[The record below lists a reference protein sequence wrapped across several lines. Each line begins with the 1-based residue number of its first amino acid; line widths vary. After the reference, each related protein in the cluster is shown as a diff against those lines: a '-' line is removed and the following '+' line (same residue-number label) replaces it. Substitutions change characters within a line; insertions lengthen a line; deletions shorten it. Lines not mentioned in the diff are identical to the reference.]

1 VLRLASNSYRIMPQN
16 LQTLARGACVC
27 LFIGF
32 TALSFAQ
39 EPLKPRMNEAFNAAA
54 EILDARW
61 DSKAALLGSNKSH
74 TVRGS
79 AWYGLGLIT
88 RDKPGDFEN
97 GIKTLIAVAHTQI
110 DLPQLPWDGTFKRVA
125 EEKLPPLNGKAYVD
139 YDPNWREFVGTIF
152 ALALIQHG
160 DRISAQD
167 TLVLENAIKHAINGE
182 IKQKRLPPTYTNIAL
197 MYAFLWTFAGQRF
210 HNDQYIK
217 DGEAWAEKIY
227 QSFEVNHSFDEF
239 NSPTYCGVDLYA
251 LALLRR
257 YGATTRLREIGA
269 SMEADQWRDIA
280 RFYHAGLRNL
290 AGPFD
295 RSYGM
300 DMTRYASLV
309 GVWLS
314 FYLPNDKMPFPVF
327 GGSMDHGGDFFCALP
342 YAAVGTRIPQDILKE
357 FSTFSGERLVERK
370 IANGTRTATAW
381 LGENLMIGAEYTG
394 LTRGILTRTSQFHP
408 VTIHWKHTDG
418 SINWIKITKI
428 SLCDCIASKNG
439 VSITTDTGDVV
450 FRVHA
455 PGSDIKNITQTRW
468 VLQNLALDV
477 TSDAKKAK
485 VRIEDNDI
493 MITYQDV
500 KHMAIH
506 SEYISN

>member
-1 VLRLASNSYRIMPQN
+1 MTIPYSIQI
-16 LQTLARGACVC
+16 LARYACMYTC
-27 LFIGF
+27 IGLTGLVF
-32 TALSFAQ
+32 GQ
-39 EPLKPRMNEAFNAAA
+39 EPLKPRVDEAFNIAT

-79 AWYGLGLIT
+79 AWYGLGLMT
-88 RDKPGDFEN
+88 RNKPGDFEN
-97 GIKTLIAVAHTQI
+97 GVRTLIAVAHTQI
-110 DLPQLPWDGTFKRVA
+110 DLPLLPWDGTFKRVA

-197 MYAFLWTFAGQRF
+197 MYGFLWTFAGQRF
-210 HNDQYIK
+210 HNEKYLT
-217 DGEAWAEKIY
+217 DGEAWTEKIFN
-227 QSFEVNHSFDEF
+227 SFQENHSFDEF

-257 YGATTRLREIGA
+257 YGATARLRELGA

-290 AGPFD
+290 AGPYD

-309 GVWLS
+309 GLWLS
-314 FYLPNDKMPFPVF
+314 FFLPNDKMPFPAF
-327 GGSMDHGGDFFCALP
+327 RTSMDHGGDFFCALP
-342 YAAVGTRIPQDILKE
+342 YAAVGTQIPQEILKE
-357 FSTFSGERLVERK
+357 FSTFSGERLVKRK
-370 IANGTRTATAW
+370 IANGERIATAW
-381 LGENLMIGAEYTG
+381 LGENLMIGAEFTG
-394 LTRGILTRTSQFHP
+394 LSRGILTRTSQFHP
-408 VTIHWKHTDG
+408 VTIHWKRTDG
-418 SINWIKITKI
+418 SINWIKLTKI

-450 FRVHA
+450 FRIHS
-455 PGSDIKNITQTRW
+455 PGSDVKNITQTHW
-468 VLQNLALDV
+468 DLPNLSIHV
-477 TSDAKKAK
+477 ESDSKKAK
-485 VRIEDNDI
+485 IRIEDNDTF
-493 MITYQDV
+493 ITYQDV
-500 KHMAIH
+500 KHISIH
-506 SEYISN
+506 TVYKSN